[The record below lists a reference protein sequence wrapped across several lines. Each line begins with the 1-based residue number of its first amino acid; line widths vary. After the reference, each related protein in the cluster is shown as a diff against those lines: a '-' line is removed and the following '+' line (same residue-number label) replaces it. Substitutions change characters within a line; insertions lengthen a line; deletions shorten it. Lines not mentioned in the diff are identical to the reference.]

1 MVVVMMMMMMMM
13 MMVML
18 CPCRVTSAVDG
29 RSLDGVHSL
38 RTQHDSEF
46 ESDGRVIRCT
56 EVSFSGISVLWLSFF
71 FFFF

>member
-1 MVVVMMMMMMMM
+1 
-13 MMVML
+13 MMVMVMVL

-56 EVSFSGISVLWLSFF
+56 EVSFDGASHGALLVYFLPL
-71 FFFF
+71 